1 MRKVTRTFLKTF
13 AAGVSV
19 VALSLAVGLGAPSGA
34 QADEAD
40 AKKLLKSMSD
50 YMASQNAIS
59 FGFDAT
65 LEVITKDKQKLA
77 LASSGALILNRP
89 GKIRATRSGG
99 HADVEMLFDGKTL
112 TLFGNKANLYTQISV
127 PGTIDNL
134 VDVLREKYKRPLPA
148 ADLITSNSFDPLMAD
163 VTDVKDLGS
172 GVINGVECDYLAFR
186 KKKVDIQIWIAQGAH
201 PYPCRYVITSNDIPL
216 SPQYSIQL
224 RDWKTGNYVAS
235 DDFGFKNASNATKV
249 DVKDLKGMS
258 PLPGHFKKS
267 AADADTKKAANM
279 GMMKKDSVESEG
291 TIRAAMNDKGHIA
304 LYGITFD
311 LDKAVMNAES
321 NTTIREIA
329 KFLKHHTDMKIAVI
343 GHTDATGTYKHNM
356 KLSKDR
362 ADAVVAM
369 LTKKLGVKKNQ
380 VFAAGVGWLAPLATS
395 NTDEGRALNRR
406 VELIRVKKGGQ

>member
-1 MRKVTRTFLKTF
+1 MKKVTRTFLKSSATGIS
-13 AAGVSV
+13 A
-19 VALSLAVGLGAPSGA
+19 VALSLAIGLGATSLA
-34 QADEAD
+34 MADEAD

-65 LEVITKDKQKLA
+65 LEVITKDNQKLA
-77 LASSGALILNRP
+77 LASSGAVTLNRP

-112 TLFGNKANLYTQISV
+112 TLFGSNANLYTQIDT
-127 PGTIDNL
+127 PGSIDNL
-134 VDVLREKYKRPLPA
+134 VEVLREKYKRPLPA

-186 KKKVDIQIWIAQGAH
+186 KKKVDIQIWIAQGAN
-201 PYPCRYVITSNDIPL
+201 PYPCRYIITSNDIPL

-224 RDWKTGNYVAS
+224 RDWKTGNAVTA
-235 DDFGFKNASNATKV
+235 DDFGFKNASSATKV
-249 DVKDLKGMS
+249 DLKDLKGMS
-258 PLPGHFKKS
+258 ALPGHFKKK
-267 AADADTKKAANM
+267 AASGGAVTTGMEKKALE
-279 GMMKKDSVESEG
+279 ESEG

-311 LDKAVMNAES
+311 LDKSVINAES

-329 KFLKHHTDMKIAVI
+329 KFLKHHTGMKIAVI

-356 KLSKDR
+356 KLSKAR

-380 VFAAGVGWLAPLATS
+380 VFAAGVGWLSPIATS

>member
-1 MRKVTRTFLKTF
+1 MRKVTRTFLNIST
-13 AAGVSV
+13 AGISA
-19 VALSLAVGLGAPSGA
+19 VALSLAVGLGASSVA
-34 QADEAD
+34 MADEAD

-50 YMASQNAIS
+50 YMASQSAIS

-65 LEVITKDKQKLA
+65 LEVITKDNQKLA
-77 LASSGALILNRP
+77 LASSGAVNLDRP
-89 GKIRATRSGG
+89 GKIRATRAGG

-112 TLFGNKANLYTQISV
+112 TLFGNKANLYTQIDT

-134 VDVLREKYKRPLPA
+134 VEVLREKYKRPLPA

-186 KKKVDIQIWIAQGAH
+186 KKKVDIQIWIAQGAN
-201 PYPCRYVITSNDIPL
+201 PYPCRYVITSRDIAH
-216 SPQYSIQL
+216 SPQYSIQV
-224 RDWKTGNYVAS
+224 RNWKTGNGVAS
-235 DDFGFKNASNATKV
+235 DDFGFKNASKATKV

-258 PLPGHFKKS
+258 PLPGHFKKGAASGGAAS
-267 AADADTKKAANM
+267 AGTEKMAV
-279 GMMKKDSVESEG
+279 VESEG
-291 TIRAAMNDKGHIA
+291 NIRAAMNDKGHIA

-311 LDKAVMNAES
+311 LDKAVINAES

-329 KFLKHHTDMKIAVI
+329 KFLNHYTGMKIAVV
-343 GHTDATGTYKHNM
+343 GHTDATGTYEHNM
-356 KLSKDR
+356 KLSKAR
-362 ADAVVAM
+362 AKAVVAM
-369 LTKKLGVKKNQ
+369 LTKKLGVKKSQ
-380 VFAAGVGWLAPLATS
+380 VFSTGVGWLSPIATS